1 MINFRN
7 RDFETIKDALI
18 KDIPNYTDEWLDTNE
33 SDASM
38 LYVNVLAGISAMLNF
53 YIDKQCNE
61 AYINLAKE
69 PKNIISI
76 LELLGYKRPLR
87 VPARATQVFE
97 VLANNYEDSQISK
110 INIPKYTQL
119 YSSDQR
125 MAFLLMDS
133 ITITGNQ
140 TKVEAP
146 IIQGV
151 LHEYSY
157 RGSDITSYKFYLPT
171 LGVCEQDFTLTVNG
185 IEWEKCDNAFLKY
198 EGGRYYSL
206 HRDAYD
212 SHYILFSH
220 DYTNYISEGD
230 DIYIRLISTEGNISV
245 EPRTVINLPDS
256 SGGLYTYV
264 STYNKDYFTG
274 GYTDSDVLLDRAK
287 IQAGCKVLDKL
298 VRLED
303 YDNYL
308 RAYPG
313 IQDAKC
319 IDFSV
324 SGFFDIKPY
333 QIIAYIIPDTLSPMS
348 DAFKEKLNNDLRE
361 KQTYSNSVILK
372 DGIPHNFDVQLEY
385 STRSTYVNDSE
396 LSKSIVNTITDLY
409 SDIEFSHNLLREEI
423 FSRVLADYPEVYS
436 LNIVQPSENY
446 AVSPGEYIHLDTV
459 TVTKKV
465 M

>member
-7 RDFETIKDALI
+7 RSFDTIKDALI
-18 KDIPNYTDEWLDTNE
+18 KDIPNYTDKWLDTNE

-38 LYVNVLAGISAMLNF
+38 LYINVLAGISAMLNF

-97 VLANNYEDSQISK
+97 VLANSYEDSQISR
-110 INIPKYTQL
+110 ITIPKYTQI
-119 YSSDQR
+119 YNSDQR
-125 MAFLLMDS
+125 MSFLLMDS
-133 ITITGNQ
+133 VTITGNQ

-146 IIQGV
+146 IIQGTF
-151 LHEYSY
+151 HEYNY
-157 RGSDITSYKFYLPT
+157 KGSDITSYKFYLPT
-171 LGVCEQDFTLTVNG
+171 LPVCEQDFTLTVNG
-185 IEWEKCDNAFLKY
+185 IEWIKCDNAFLKY
-198 EGGRYYSL
+198 QGGRYYSL

-220 DYTNYISEGD
+220 DYTNYISEDD
-230 DIYIRLISTEGNISV
+230 DIHISLISTEGDVSV

-256 SGGLYTYV
+256 TGGLYTYV
-264 STYNKDYFTG
+264 NTYNKDYFTG
-274 GYTDSDVLLDRAK
+274 GFSESDVLLDRAK
-287 IQAGCKVLDKL
+287 VQAGCKLLDKL

-303 YDNYL
+303 YEDYL
-308 RAYPG
+308 KDYPG

-324 SGFFDIKPY
+324 SGFLDVKPY
-333 QIIAYIIPDTLSPMS
+333 QIIAYIIPDTLAPMS
-348 DAFKEKLNNDLRE
+348 ESFKVKLTEDLIS

-372 DGIPHNFDVQLEY
+372 DGIPHSFNVQVEY
-385 STRSTYVNDSE
+385 STRSTYVDDSK
-396 LSKSIVNTITDLY
+396 LSKSIVDTITDIY
-409 SDIEFSHNLLREEI
+409 SNLEFNHNLLREEI
-423 FSRVLADYPEVYS
+423 MSRVLAEYPEVYS
-436 LNIVQPSENY
+436 LEVVSPEKNY
-446 AVSPGEYIHLDTV
+446 AVSPGEYIKLDTV

-465 M
+465 I

>member
-18 KDIPNYTDEWLDTNE
+18 KDIPNYTEKWLDTNE

-38 LYVNVLAGISAMLNF
+38 LYINVLAGISAMLNF

-97 VLANNYEDSQISK
+97 VLANSYEDSQISK

-146 IIQGV
+146 IIQGT

-157 RGSDITSYKFYLPT
+157 KGSDITSYKFYLPT
-171 LGVCEQDFTLTVNG
+171 LPVCEQDFTLTVNG
-185 IEWEKCDNAFLKY
+185 IEWIKCDNAFLKY
-198 EGGRYYSL
+198 QGGRYFSL

-220 DYTNYISEGD
+220 DYTNYISEND
-230 DIYIRLISTEGNISV
+230 DIYIRLISTEGSVSV

-256 SGGLYTYV
+256 TGGLYTYV

-274 GYTDSDVLLDRAK
+274 GFSESDVLLERAK
-287 IQAGCKVLDKL
+287 VQAGCKLLDKL

-303 YDNYL
+303 YEDYL
-308 RAYPG
+308 KDYPG
-313 IQDAKC
+313 IRDAKC

-324 SGFFDIKPY
+324 SGFMDVKPY
-333 QIIAYIIPDTLSPMS
+333 QIIAYIIPDTLAPMS
-348 DAFKEKLNNDLRE
+348 ESFKVKLTEDLCS

-372 DGIPHNFDVQLEY
+372 DGTPYSFSVQVEY
-385 STRSTYVNDSE
+385 STRSTYVDDSK
-396 LSKSIVNTITDLY
+396 LSKSIVDTITDIY
-409 SDIEFSHNLLREEI
+409 SNLEFNHNLLREEI
-423 FSRVLADYPEVYS
+423 MSRILAEYPEVYS
-436 LNIVQPSENY
+436 LDVVSPEKNY
-446 AVSPGEYIHLDTV
+446 AVSPGEYIKLDTV

-465 M
+465 I